1 MTLDSRSDQLTNFD
15 IQSDTDLN
23 NISSKQI
30 VPYFGK
36 TFTDEPLPKDGYVD
50 LDPKR
55 HGFGVTLNPE
65 LKLRRPSPHKPKAM
79 LETKSPNQEEWL
91 RSWRDIPAEC

>member
-1 MTLDSRSDQLTNFD
+1 MTLCLT
-15 IQSDTDLN
+15 L
-23 NISSKQI
+23 ISQI

-36 TFTDEPLPKDGYVD
+36 TFVDEPLPKDGYVD

-65 LKLRRPSPHKPKAM
+65 LKLRGAI
-79 LETKSPNQEEWL
+79 Q
-91 RSWRDIPAEC
+91 